1 MTAPRSLLHAKAL
14 NMASVASLSLVVLGA
29 VGYVLSDKGFEIRN
43 MAWVFCYG
51 VANAAYPIVTN
62 LVIKS
67 HVSMTSWGRT
77 YYNNLMTF
85 LVFIPVAFIAGEH
98 RSVHLSCGAYGARC

>member
-1 MTAPRSLLHAKAL
+1 
-14 NMASVASLSLVVLGA
+14 MASVLALALVVIGA
-29 VGYVLSDKGFEIRN
+29 VGYVLSDKGFEVRN
-43 MAWVFCYG
+43 MAWVFAYG
-51 VANAAYPIVTN
+51 LANAAYPIVTK

-85 LVFIPVAFIAGEH
+85 IVFIPVAFIAGEH
-98 RSVHLSCGAYGARC
+98 R